1 MESSADPPNAPPWA
15 IKLLQVKNTANKS
28 RLKRIAFCFS
38 AFGCRLT
45 KSLESM
51 RIPWH
56 SKFAFLAL
64 YVILQ
69 IGVGVAHAQ
78 IGGFDPSFVTGPI
91 LNAGANATVRA
102 MAIQPDGGVI
112 VAGDFTSIGGV
123 SRNRIARLT
132 NTGALD
138 SSFLPQSGA
147 NGPIYAVVLQE
158 DGRILIGGAFTTY
171 DGTSRNRIARLN
183 NDGTLDQSFDPGV
196 GPNGN
201 VYAIALN
208 NNSSYYYGYD
218 SPILIGGTFTSV
230 GGTSRNYIAQLIS
243 NGALDTS
250 NYPGGGAN
258 APVLAIATRNN
269 NYYSSGIYIGGLFT
283 NIGGQTRNRLAKINS
298 NGSVD
303 YYFNSGTG
311 LDGPVYA
318 LALDDDMYSS
328 STRLYVGGNF
338 TTVGGTYRGK
348 IARFLVSSYGGS
360 DSLDQNYYAWL
371 DAPVRAIIPEKPS
384 TWNQSRIL
392 VAGDFTTV
400 FTNSGGVV
408 AKNRLA
414 RFSFNENYYDP
425 YGSSPTVNLDTEFSP
440 SPGINDS
447 VYALAKI
454 PDGRTLVG
462 GKFNQVSGISTSG
475 LAQIYSDFGNNLP
488 GTPSSLKASPANATQ
503 MILDWGSASNSS
515 SQDIERSL
523 DGLNGWVHVGSSGSI
538 YIDTGL
544 AAGTTYFYRIK
555 ASNYNGSTYSAVAS
569 ATTETSIWTGPGI
582 LDPSASPNGGTNS
595 TVNALA
601 RQTDGKTIIVGS
613 LEGNFFPLEFKK

>member
-1 MESSADPPNAPPWA
+1 M
-15 IKLLQVKNTANKS
+15 
-28 RLKRIAFCFS
+28 
-38 AFGCRLT
+38 
-45 KSLESM
+45 
-51 RIPWH
+51 
-56 SKFAFLAL
+56 
-64 YVILQ
+64 
-69 IGVGVAHAQ
+69 
-78 IGGFDPSFVTGPI
+78 
-91 LNAGANATVRA
+91 
-102 MAIQPDGGVI
+102 
-112 VAGDFTSIGGV
+112 
-123 SRNRIARLT
+123 
-132 NTGALD
+132 
-138 SSFLPQSGA
+138 
-147 NGPIYAVVLQE
+147 
-158 DGRILIGGAFTTY
+158 
-171 DGTSRNRIARLN
+171 
-183 NDGTLDQSFDPGV
+183 

-218 SPILIGGTFTSV
+218 SSILIGGTFTSV

-250 NYPGGGAN
+250 FYPGGGAN
-258 APVLAIATRNN
+258 APVLAIATSNN
-269 NYYSSGIYIGGLFT
+269 NYYSSGIYVGGLFT

-298 NGSVD
+298 SGSVD

-311 LDGPVYA
+311 LDGAVYA

-328 STRLYVGGNF
+328 SPRLYVGGNF
-338 TTVGGTYRGK
+338 TSVGGTYRGK
-348 IARFLVSSYGGS
+348 IARFLVSNYGGS

-371 DAPVRAIIPEKPS
+371 DAPVRAIIPERPS
-384 TWNQSRIL
+384 TWNQSKIL

-488 GTPSSLKASPANATQ
+488 GTPSSLKVSPANATQ
-503 MILDWGSASNSS
+503 MILDWASASNSA

-523 DGLNGWVHVGSSGSI
+523 DGLNGWVDVGSSDSLF
-538 YIDTGL
+538 IDTGL
-544 AAGTTYFYRIK
+544 AAGTTYFYRVR
-555 ASNYNGSTYSAVAS
+555 ATNYNGSAYSAVVS
-569 ATTETSIWTGPGI
+569 ATTESSVWTGPGI
-582 LDPSASPNGGTNS
+582 LDPSASPNDGANS
-595 TVNALA
+595 TVKELA
-601 RQTDGKTIIVGS
+601 RQADGKTIVVGS
-613 LEGNFFPLEFKK
+613 FSQLAGATRQYIARLNANWTLDTSFDPGTGPNSTIKSVAVQADGKILIAGDFSTINGVTRNHIARLSSNGSLDATFDPGVGPSSSVEAIKVQPDGKILVGGDFYTFNGVAQRYVARLNVDGTLDTNGTKLTVFWDYFRCRSFDVAKAPSPAAVWS

>member
-1 MESSADPPNAPPWA
+1 
-15 IKLLQVKNTANKS
+15 
-28 RLKRIAFCFS
+28 
-38 AFGCRLT
+38 
-45 KSLESM
+45 
-51 RIPWH
+51 
-56 SKFAFLAL
+56 
-64 YVILQ
+64 
-69 IGVGVAHAQ
+69 
-78 IGGFDPSFVTGPI
+78 
-91 LNAGANATVRA
+91 
-102 MAIQPDGGVI
+102 
-112 VAGDFTSIGGV
+112 
-123 SRNRIARLT
+123 
-132 NTGALD
+132 
-138 SSFLPQSGA
+138 
-147 NGPIYAVVLQE
+147 
-158 DGRILIGGAFTTY
+158 
-171 DGTSRNRIARLN
+171 
-183 NDGTLDQSFDPGV
+183 V

-218 SPILIGGTFTSV
+218 SSILIGGTFTSV

-250 NYPGGGAN
+250 FYPGGGAN
-258 APVLAIATRNN
+258 APVLAIATSNN
-269 NYYSSGIYIGGLFT
+269 NYYSSGIYVGGLFT

-298 NGSVD
+298 SGSVD

-311 LDGPVYA
+311 LDGAVYA

-328 STRLYVGGNF
+328 SPRLYVGGNF
-338 TTVGGTYRGK
+338 TSVGGTYRGK
-348 IARFLVSSYGGS
+348 IARFLVSNYGGS

-371 DAPVRAIIPEKPS
+371 DAPVRAIIPERPS
-384 TWNQSRIL
+384 TWNQSKIL

-488 GTPSSLKASPANATQ
+488 GTPSSLKVSPANATQ
-503 MILDWGSASNSS
+503 MILDWASASNSA

-523 DGLNGWVHVGSSGSI
+523 DGLNGWVDVGSSDSLF
-538 YIDTGL
+538 IDTGL
-544 AAGTTYFYRIK
+544 AAGTTYFYRVR
-555 ASNYNGSTYSAVAS
+555 ATNYNGSAYSAVVS
-569 ATTETSIWTGPGI
+569 ATTESSVWTGPGI
-582 LDPSASPNGGTNS
+582 LDPSASPNDGANS
-595 TVNALA
+595 TVKELA
-601 RQTDGKTIIVGS
+601 RQADGKTIVVGS
-613 LEGNFFPLEFKK
+613 FSQLAGATRQYIARLNANWTLDTSFDPGTGPNSTIKSVAVQADGKILIAGDFSTINGVTRNHIARLSSNGSLDATFDPGVGPSSSVEAIKVQPDGKILVGGDFYTFNGVAQRYVARLNVDGTLDTNGTKLTVFWDYFRCRSFDVAKAPSPAAVWS